1 MGASHSATSAPAH
14 SLSAPGR
21 AEGAGHT
28 TRRRA
33 KRRARDGRAGGGR
46 AIAWAAVSPRGA
58 GLRAAH
64 AEQGLVYCASAVP
77 PPPLPAAGHSSSRRS
92 PVRSSCK
99 CGCPA
104 VHAGTLRLAPSAA
117 ISTPGLTCDARAL
130 QDSLPYVILK
140 RSSLICNV
148 SKIRLN
154 IHIFSY
160 GTIL

>member
-33 KRRARDGRAGGGR
+33 KRRARNGRAGDGRAT
-46 AIAWAAVSPRGA
+46 AWAAVPEELGSVLPTRN
-58 GLRAAH
+58 RALYIAR
-64 AEQGLVYCASAVP
+64 LLC

-117 ISTPGLTCDARAL
+117 ISTPGLTCDVRAL
-130 QDSLPYVILK
+130 QDSLPYEIQK

-154 IHIFSY
+154 IPIFSY
-160 GTIL
+160 GTII